1 MIHLYDLVFKKLF
14 LSVSV
19 AFFVFNFDEV
29 LSEFC
34 DTLENVD
41 LYVYPKLQKGK
52 RTLAQHFH
60 KFPKSQKPFMFKN
73 E

>member
-1 MIHLYDLVFKKLF
+1 MLHLYDFVFKKLF

-34 DTLENVD
+34 E
-41 LYVYPKLQKGK
+41 Y
-52 RTLAQHFH
+52 
-60 KFPKSQKPFMFKN
+60 SQKIPQNILKIDEIMEICKMFAKFADIKFS
-73 E
+73 